1 MLKRTFLLTAAFLF
15 VIALCWPLSAQEKK
29 PKEKPELDSRSKQR
43 IERQMKELIAE
54 VKLTDEQ
61 KVKIRTI
68 YEKDAL
74 SGGSRMDRSRWQEMS
89 RDQRMAMMQKSREQ
103 REKIN
108 KEIEKLLTKDQV
120 KKFKAYLE
128 KQRSRRGRRRTE
140 RGD

>member
-1 MLKRTFLLTAAFLF
+1 MLKRILFLITVLLLAAGFSRPLF
-15 VIALCWPLSAQEKK
+15 AQEEKSVEK
-29 PKEKPELDSRSKQR
+29 PKLDSRSRQR

-68 YEKDAL
+68 FEKDVL
-74 SGGSRMDRSRWQEMS
+74 TGGSRMDRSRTQEMS
-89 RDQRMAMMQKSREQ
+89 REQRMAMMQKSREQ

-140 RGD
+140 G